1 MNNRVNLRIDF
12 AFKQLFGTKGN
23 EEILMGFLNAV
34 LEQTLPSSIASL
46 SLEDPH
52 LHKEYEEDK
61 LSIMDVR
68 ATLGTG
74 ELVNIEIQIANKH
87 DIQKRSLYYWSK
99 LYASQMQEGM
109 PYSDL
114 QKTITINVLDFVLYP
129 NQEHFTTVGV
139 LWDVEK
145 KLRICDD
152 IEIHYIELPKLIA
165 QWRDEQV
172 NPWQDTLVRWLL
184 LLTANEDPNLT
195 DTLEAIA
202 LEQDETLQKAIQKWD
217 NMSHNQQFRREYEA
231 REKILL
237 DEKAAVAHAE
247 KKGMEKG
254 LQEGMEKGIEK
265 GKLAEREQL
274 IRGMYKNGMDI
285 EDIAKFTAMD
295 ELKIRHILE

>member
-12 AFKQLFGTKGN
+12 AFKQLFGTQGN
-23 EEILMGFLNAV
+23 EDILMGFLNAV
-34 LEQTLPSSIASL
+34 LQKTLPSPIMSL
-46 SLEDPH
+46 TLEDPH
-52 LHKEYEEDK
+52 IHKEYKEDK

-68 ATLGTG
+68 ATLCTG
-74 ELVNIEIQIANKH
+74 EFVNVEIQIANKH

-109 PYSDL
+109 PYSEL
-114 QKTITINVLDFVLYP
+114 QNAITINVLDFVLYP
-129 NQEHFTTVGV
+129 NQEHFTTTGI

-145 KLRICDD
+145 ELRICDD

-165 QWRDEQV
+165 KWRDAQV
-172 NPWQDTLVRWLL
+172 NPWHDALVRWLL
-184 LLTANEDPNLT
+184 LLTANEDQNLT

-217 NMSHNQQFRREYEA
+217 NISHNQQFRREYEA
-231 REKILL
+231 REKVLL

-247 KKGMEKG
+247 KKGI
-254 LQEGMEKGIEK
+254 EKGIEQGIEQ
-265 GKLAEREQL
+265 GKIQL

-285 EDIAKFTAMD
+285 EDIAKFTNMD
-295 ELKIRHILE
+295 ALKIRHILERLV